1 MPITA
6 NIYLMTR
13 YVSIGH
19 RLTGWNAVKNR
30 VEQLDL
36 SLTDEQ
42 IKKVTTKIKEL
53 ADIRP
58 QSMEDVD
65 NLLRS
70 YHHVVTTGDQS
81 KVDIFLSTT
90 ATVIN

>member
-1 MPITA
+1 
-6 NIYLMTR
+6 
-13 YVSIGH
+13 VSIGH

-42 IKKVTTKIKEL
+42 VKKVTAKIKEL
-53 ADIRP
+53 GDIRP

-65 NLLRS
+65 NLLKN
-70 YHHVVTTGDQS
+70 YHHVVTSD
-81 KVDIFLSTT
+81 D
-90 ATVIN
+90 

>member
-1 MPITA
+1 
-6 NIYLMTR
+6 MTR

-58 QSMEDVD
+58 QRVAVVDVMVVIK
-65 NLLRS
+65 LLDGKLFIS
-70 YHHVVTTGDQS
+70 GKGFDG
-81 KVDIFLSTT
+81 KE
-90 ATVIN
+90 

>member
-1 MPITA
+1 
-6 NIYLMTR
+6 
-13 YVSIGH
+13 
-19 RLTGWNAVKNR
+19 
-30 VEQLDL
+30 
-36 SLTDEQ
+36 
-42 IKKVTTKIKEL
+42 
-53 ADIRP
+53 IRP